1 MPQLEHCRD
10 KYSEVN
16 CCCHLMEESC
26 SQLQGCHKE
35 PTTLDAAWDKFAM
48 AAKPRRKLRR
58 AHIAHRDS
66 RR

>member
-16 CCCHLMEESC
+16 CRRHLMEESC
-26 SQLQGCHKE
+26 SQLQGCCKE
-35 PTTLDAAWDKFAM
+35 PTTLDAASDKFATE
-48 AAKPRRKLRR
+48 AKLRRKLRR
-58 AHIAHRDS
+58 ADIEHRDS